1 MPVLKFLCPTTRRLF
16 DSGVRLDEKSAAVS
30 RLSIVRVHC
39 AQCDRE
45 HRFLLADG
53 VFDSAKALA
62 AGGTH
67 SVRAKTKRAR
77 RSIGKIGYAHFGGTF
92 TAEPVFSQP

>member
-30 RLSIVRVHC
+30 RLSIVRVNC
-39 AQCDRE
+39 SQCQRE

-53 VFDSAKALA
+53 VFDSAKALDTGA
-62 AGGTH
+62 PH
-67 SVRAKTKRAR
+67 SVRARTRRAR
-77 RSIGKIGYAHFGGTF
+77 RSIGKNRYAHFAGTF